1 MPPLLEVGLCI
12 ARTRINCL
20 CQLTHNLES
29 SHTALFTS
37 WLGPLVRTP
46 TVGAPGRGLS
56 RETLLV
62 PAKTLDGSLSS
73 STQAWDGDQVRE
85 PGVLVTRH

>member
-1 MPPLLEVGLCI
+1 MV
-12 ARTRINCL
+12 
-20 CQLTHNLES
+20 Q
-29 SHTALFTS
+29 
-37 WLGPLVRTP
+37 TP

-62 PAKTLDGSLSS
+62 LAKTLDGRFPP

-85 PGVLVTRH
+85 PGVHVSRHRV